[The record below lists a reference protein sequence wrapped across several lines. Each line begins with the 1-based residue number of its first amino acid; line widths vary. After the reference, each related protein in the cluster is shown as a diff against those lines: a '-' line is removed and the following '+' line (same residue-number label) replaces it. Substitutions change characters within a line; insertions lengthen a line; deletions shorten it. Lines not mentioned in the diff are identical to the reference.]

1 MLISRREIGVV
12 IVAVMIIGG
21 VMVWRSYAESDRD
34 KIVRTI
40 ETGKEAIEEKSL
52 RTVMGVIAEGYHD
65 NLGLNREQAKLMLQ
79 RLFFGVQGLRVDL
92 VEVAEPAL
100 ELTDAGGTARVVLSV
115 VVSGAWQDQTLYLMG
130 LPDQP
135 KRLTLVL
142 KKEKRNWLVTEV
154 TGLQVPALQ

>member
-1 MLISRREIGVV
+1 MV

-65 NLGLNREQAKLMLQ
+65 NLGLNRERAKLMLQ

-92 VEVAEPAL
+92 VDVAEPVL
-100 ELTDAGGTARVVLSV
+100 ELSDGGGTATVSLLV
-115 VVSGAWQDQTLYLMG
+115 VVSGGWQDQVLYLMG
-130 LPDQP
+130 RPDEA
-135 KRLTLVL
+135 KRLTLTL
-142 KKEKRNWLVTEV
+142 AKENGDWLVTKV
-154 TGLQVPALQ
+154 DGLQIPSLE